1 MTYTITSRDP
11 NDLQS
16 KLITDL
22 SIIQS
27 WLQANKLSLDV
38 KKKTKYF
45 IIASQYKIAH
55 LHHQPDIKI
64 DGHQQE

>member
-38 KKKTKYF
+38 KKKN
-45 IIASQYKIAH
+45 
-55 LHHQPDIKI
+55 
-64 DGHQQE
+64 